1 MSTLVCIR
9 FTSGEEA
16 IGKLSD
22 GNIDSQFNSPSKNWV
37 PKGTVTLNTVS
48 GVTFQQV
55 GKHQIAIAFVP
66 FTIAS
71 SDKVDLTFNL
81 DTCAITVYPP
91 SEAVEKEYL
100 SQTSGIA
107 LATPGLK
114 M

>member
-1 MSTLVCIR
+1 MTKLVCIR

-16 IGKLSD
+16 IGKLAD
-22 GNIDSQFNSPSKNWV
+22 TDVNSQFHGDPDKWV
-37 PKGTVTLNTVS
+37 PKGFLTLHTVS
-48 GVTFQQV
+48 GVTFQQI
-55 GKHQIAIAFVP
+55 GQKQIAIAFVP

-71 SDKVDLTFNL
+71 SDKVQLTFNL
-81 DTCAITVYPP
+81 DTCAIAVYPP
-91 SEAVEKEYL
+91 SEAVEREYL